1 MTTTTALL
9 LNAALM
15 AGAVGALAAVVRL
28 GLRLPPRVRSETV
41 HPSQPIALR
50 LALPED
56 RERELAR
63 AA

>member
-1 MTTTTALL
+1 MTTTTALI
-9 LNAALM
+9 LNALLM
-15 AGAVGALAAVVRL
+15 AGVVGALAAVVRL
-28 GLRLPPRVRSETV
+28 GLRLPPCPRAETL

-56 RERELAR
+56 EEPELVR